1 MDNRK
6 TRETLFSQT
15 LQTLDVYTFSKLEIP
30 QKSLKSL
37 C

>member
-6 TRETLFSQT
+6 TRETLFLQT